1 MKYAN
6 RGVVDTDNY
15 KDHER
20 EVPYAEITL
29 CCGFLLVYF
38 IEELVLA
45 IAKEG
50 GEEERLN
57 IINCILFLASFTFYS
72 IMCFDIFVTK

>member
-6 RGVVDTDNY
+6 QGIVDTGNY
-15 KDHER
+15 QDHEK

-29 CCGFLLVYF
+29 CVGFLLVYF

-45 IAKEG
+45 IAKEE
-50 GEEERLN
+50 GEEERLH
-57 IINCILFLASFTFYS
+57 IKYHIL
-72 IMCFDIFVTK
+72 

>member
-6 RGVVDTDNY
+6 RGVVDTGNY
-15 KDHER
+15 EDHER

-50 GEEERLN
+50 EEERLN
-57 IINCILFLASFTFYS
+57 ILLHLILIPIFYS
-72 IMCFDIFVTK
+72 IMCFNIFVTK